1 MWWRRQSWVAGKSRD
16 SSWPHRCCP
25 NSTCSW
31 WREVIKY
38 FAELLGPF
46 QSSACRQKW
55 TLLCWPKMGFVPRLL
70 WCCKLPS
77 QFAGEVGEGEK
88 TALGAPLLGSHLASP
103 GLLVY
108 LLGVRTSIL
117 LNHLSPFLQHHLFP
131 AGRSPV
137 WLSKYSKVVFG
148 IWHNNTKVHL

>member
-1 MWWRRQSWVAGKSRD
+1 MMLQIAFSVCWGSGGRGED
-16 SSWPHRCCP
+16 S
-25 NSTCSW
+25 
-31 WREVIKY
+31 
-38 FAELLGPF
+38 
-46 QSSACRQKW
+46 
-55 TLLCWPKMGFVPRLL
+55 PR
-70 WCCKLPS
+70 
-77 QFAGEVGEGEK
+77 
-88 TALGAPLLGSHLASP
+88 APLLGSHLASP

-148 IWHNNTKVHL
+148 I

>member
-25 NSTCSW
+25 NSTYSW

-46 QSSACRQKW
+46 QSSTCSQKS

-77 QFAGEVGEGEK
+77 RFAGEVGEGEK
-88 TALGAPLLGSHLASP
+88 TALRAPLLGSHLASP

-117 LNHLSPFLQHHLFP
+117 SKSFVSISAASSYFLQEGHLCCWASTVRWF
-131 AGRSPV
+131 
-137 WLSKYSKVVFG
+137 LE
-148 IWHNNTKVHL
+148 